1 MTDQNATALTR
12 STPVL
17 KTGDYPRA
25 RTFYHQ
31 TLGFRI
37 LEEGGSPARFG
48 IFERDRAVVFVDA
61 WHGAPPASPGGWD
74 AYLHCE
80 DVDALCRELAGAGAR
95 ITRQPEDTT
104 YGMREFEVTDP
115 DGNVLCFGT
124 DMDTLTKS

>member
-1 MTDQNATALTR
+1 MAEETKAALIR

-25 RTFYHQ
+25 RTFYAE

-37 LEEGGSPARFG
+37 LEEGGDPARFG

-61 WHGAPPASPGGWD
+61 WHGPPPTSPGGWD
-74 AYLHCE
+74 AYLHCA
-80 DVDALCRELAGAGAR
+80 DVDVLCREFAEAGAR
-95 ITRQPEDTT
+95 ITRPLEDAI